1 MTTLTDS
8 FHRPLK
14 DLRISVTDRCNY
26 RCNYCMPFDE
36 YVWIEKEE
44 LLSFEELVRVASVF
58 VSLGVEKIRITGGEP
73 LVRRS
78 LEDLIRDL
86 TRLEGIKDLSLTT
99 NASLLAPK
107 AVVLKEAGLRRIN
120 VSLDTLR

>member
-1 MTTLTDS
+1 MIEDT

-58 VSLGVEKIRITGGEP
+58 VSLGVEKIRIRP
-73 LVRRS
+73 WM
-78 LEDLIRDL
+78 
-86 TRLEGIKDLSLTT
+86 
-99 NASLLAPK
+99 
-107 AVVLKEAGLRRIN
+107 
-120 VSLDTLR
+120 